1 MLNCG
6 RNALFWLFYVV
17 AIESCA
23 GSLDFWP
30 FNINKETA
38 PSVKVIPETD
48 GNFIHIKNFDESSLQ
63 TYIDSMNRFLEPYI
77 RTTHRENIYNC
88 KFTNPPPE
96 GMFCDYNIK
105 DLQRCSPDNDFGFR
119 RENPCLLFTLSQ
131 VSNWTPTVLSGSDIQ
146 NNTNSFS
153 TVPDIVN
160 ASITLTEREDANQK
174 YIWFTCEGD
183 TAADKEF
190 IGPVSYYPRN
200 GFPTYYF
207 PFKNVKGY
215 VSPIVAVHFKRPMRG
230 VVITIIC
237 KAWANNISLDEEKGL
252 GYAKIHLL
260 ID

>member
-6 RNALFWLFYVV
+6 RQALFCLFYVL
-17 AIESCA
+17 AIESCS

-48 GNFIHIKNFDESSLQ
+48 GNFIHIKHFDESSLQ
-63 TYIDSMNRFLEPYI
+63 VHIDSMNRFLEPYI
-77 RTTHRENIYNC
+77 RTAYKDNIFNC
-88 KFTNPPPE
+88 KFTRPPPFNS
-96 GMFCDYNIK
+96 FCDFNVK
-105 DLQRCSPDNDFGFR
+105 DLDRCSPDTDFGFR
-119 RENPCLLFTLSQ
+119 RESPCLLFTLSE
-131 VSNWTPTVLSGSDIQ
+131 VSNWTPIVLSESDIQ

-153 TVPDIVN
+153 TVPENVN
-160 ASITLTEREDANQK
+160 ASIIQAERDNSIET

-190 IGPVSYYPRN
+190 IGTVSYYPYN

-207 PFKNVKGY
+207 PFKNVKGH
-215 VSPIVAVHFKRPMRG
+215 VSPIVAVHFERPMRG

-237 KAWANNISLDEEKGL
+237 KAWANNIPLNEEKGL

-260 ID
+260 MD